1 MDLSILSLLAQA
13 TLVAKAVLVILLVMS
28 VASWALMFR
37 KWLNIRA
44 GLKKAADGMD
54 RFNHARDLREAVQS
68 LGGDPASPL
77 YTVAH
82 EGVTEFNR
90 SKEAGN
96 SEEVVV
102 DNVRRSLRQGVDME
116 MTRLTSSLS
125 FLATAANTAPFIG
138 LFGTV
143 WGIMSTFHAIGAM
156 KSASLATVAPG
167 ISEALIATAM
177 GPHVT
182 QFITDH
188 QGFFLAEFFKKVGPN
203 LMGMFIAFACLYW
216 VGMSRIIRGQI
227 LTLKKQEYVTA
238 ARALGAS
245 SGRIIKRHLLPNC
258 IGQIVAT
265 TCLQIPSAIFTE
277 SFMSF
282 LGVGV
287 LAPLTSLGS
296 MCSDA
301 LGGISTYPYRLIIPA
316 IIISIM
322 ILSFNLFGDGLRDA
336 LDPRLKK

>member
-1 MDLSILSLLAQA
+1 MPAEYEGMSEEEIYKALGYSAQPFGYSNDELQRIADGEKVFPHVFGTDRYGRDIMVRTMFA
-13 TLVAKAVLVILLVMS
+13 TRVSMIIGLTAALIVLVIG
-28 VASWALMFR
+28 ALYGSISGFF
-37 KWLNIRA
+37 
-44 GLKKAADGMD
+44 G
-54 RFNHARDLREAVQS
+54 
-68 LGGDPASPL
+68 
-77 YTVAH
+77 
-82 EGVTEFNR
+82 
-90 SKEAGN
+90 
-96 SEEVVV
+96 
-102 DNVRRSLRQGVDME
+102 
-116 MTRLTSSLS
+116 
-125 FLATAANTAPFIG
+125 
-138 LFGTV
+138 GTV
-143 WGIMSTFHAIGAM
+143 DVVMQRIVDVIY
-156 KSASLATVAPG
+156 SLPDVL
-167 ISEALIATAM
+167 IILLIATAM

-287 LAPLTSLGS
+287 LAPLTSLRS

-301 LGGISTYPYRLIIPA
+301 LCGISTYPYRLIIPA

>member
-102 DNVRRSLRQGVDME
+102 DNVRRSLRQGVDLE

-177 GPHVT
+177 GLLVAIPATIGYNTFHGRLGVLET
-182 QFITDH
+182 RLVNF
-188 QGFFLAEFFKKVGPN
+188 A
-203 LMGMFIAFACLYW
+203 GMFLNRVQRELNAHRA
-216 VGMSRIIRGQI
+216 VSRAGQ
-227 LTLKKQEYVTA
+227 
-238 ARALGAS
+238 
-245 SGRIIKRHLLPNC
+245 
-258 IGQIVAT
+258 
-265 TCLQIPSAIFTE
+265 TE
-277 SFMSF
+277 
-282 LGVGV
+282 
-287 LAPLTSLGS
+287 
-296 MCSDA
+296 
-301 LGGISTYPYRLIIPA
+301 
-316 IIISIM
+316 
-322 ILSFNLFGDGLRDA
+322 
-336 LDPRLKK
+336 